1 MTEIIGIRF
10 KDVGK
15 IYSFDPKGETY
26 TPKERVIVETA
37 RGLELGY
44 VVLANRMVEDEEIVP
59 PLKPI
64 VRRAAEKD
72 ITQDL
77 ENREKEAQAFQVCKK
92 KIEEHSLEMQ
102 LVNVEYTFDRNKILF
117 HFTADGRIDFREL
130 VRDLA
135 SVFHTRIELR
145 QIGVRDEAKM
155 VGGIG
160 ICGCALC
167 CNTFLEDFHSVSIK
181 MAKEQSLSLSPIK
194 ISGTCGRLMCCL
206 KYEQAAYED
215 LLANTPQHGSIVKTP
230 DGTGKVVDV
239 QLLRGNLKVKL
250 DDMPDATPRCYHK
263 DQCRCLK
270 KGNIRL
276 TPEEQAA
283 MKELDEK

>member
-15 IYSFDPKGETY
+15 IYSFDPKGEAY
-26 TPKERVIVETA
+26 APKERVVVETA

-44 VVLANRMVEDEEIVP
+44 VVLTNRMVDDEEIVP

-64 VRRAAEKD
+64 VRRATEKD
-72 ITQDL
+72 IVQDA
-77 ENREKEAQAFQVCKK
+77 ENREKEAHAFQICRK
-92 KIEEHSLEMQ
+92 KIEEHELEMQ

-215 LLANTPQHGSIVKTP
+215 LLSSTPQHGSIVKTP

-250 DDMPDATPRCYHK
+250 DDMPDAIPRCYHK

-283 MKELDEK
+283 LKDLEEK